1 MAESWSGASPDEIR
15 EEARRQFGEP
25 NEKLGD
31 GARIRFGGKGSVM
44 VDLAGE
50 AAGCWYDHERRKGGV
65 LERPRVGADGRHGHR
80 GKPAAPAAGGAAA
93 AGADRAAPPAADD
106 PSRGTGGHDH
116 AAGEDEE
123 AQRGLAFLRG
133 QFDAA
138 APLSGSDPAGR
149 YLTGRRLEG
158 PASEADLRY
167 SAEARLTPE
176 GRPGPALIAAV
187 RDAAGGM
194 VAHHLVLLSERGEA
208 LRAPDGRRLKL
219 SFGAVSAGFVH
230 LGPACAKVMAVAE
243 GVETA
248 MSRLAAGPAMVRAC
262 VGALHYC
269 EPPRGTERVEVVAD
283 RDKVHEARRL
293 AQRYARAGFAAFVVE
308 PPDDLLAR
316 DGPVVFDEDRVWR
329 YHGHRWEPVTDGSLT
344 RLVQRWDGAAYPD
357 GRQERRVRLGRSRIN
372 SAIANLVALRDQQG
386 WSHAAPRGLACD
398 GGFIRLA
405 DDGTPAVE
413 PHRREHRVRHL
424 IPGRWPADDYAER
437 LQGSLLQKLLIG
449 CFEGDPDAREKLL
462 LVGEA
467 AGSAAFGLATRIKA
481 PMALI
486 LVGETA
492 ENGKSQVLAMLEG
505 LVPPGAVCSISP
517 AKMADERYL
526 PVLAGKLLNIAGELS
541 TAAIASDA
549 FKEVVTGDLVSGREA
564 YARATSFRP
573 VAQHVFATN
582 VLPGFRGGV
591 DAGVLRRL
599 RVLEF
604 RRRIPAAE
612 RVVDIG
618 RRVAEE
624 ERDLLLEF
632 AVRGAGRL
640 LRQQGFT
647 EPPSSALALRR
658 WITSVDPVRG
668 WLETEVVVLPSD
680 RTARWPAAAAYA
692 HFEAWATGAG
702 HQRAALPPLNGF
714 VMRVRNANA
723 EVAHRHAAKGG
734 EFLNLAPAP

>member
-1 MAESWSGASPDEIR
+1 
-15 EEARRQFGEP
+15 
-25 NEKLGD
+25 
-31 GARIRFGGKGSVM
+31 
-44 VDLAGE
+44 
-50 AAGCWYDHERRKGGV
+50 
-65 LERPRVGADGRHGHR
+65 
-80 GKPAAPAAGGAAA
+80 
-93 AGADRAAPPAADD
+93 
-106 PSRGTGGHDH
+106 
-116 AAGEDEE
+116 
-123 AQRGLAFLRG
+123 
-133 QFDAA
+133 
-138 APLSGSDPAGR
+138 
-149 YLTGRRLEG
+149 
-158 PASEADLRY
+158 
-167 SAEARLTPE
+167 
-176 GRPGPALIAAV
+176 
-187 RDAAGGM
+187 
-194 VAHHLVLLSERGEA
+194 
-208 LRAPDGRRLKL
+208 
-219 SFGAVSAGFVH
+219 
-230 LGPACAKVMAVAE
+230 
-243 GVETA
+243 
-248 MSRLAAGPAMVRAC
+248 
-262 VGALHYC
+262 
-269 EPPRGTERVEVVAD
+269 
-283 RDKVHEARRL
+283 
-293 AQRYARAGFAAFVVE
+293 
-308 PPDDLLAR
+308 
-316 DGPVVFDEDRVWR
+316 
-329 YHGHRWEPVTDGSLT
+329 
-344 RLVQRWDGAAYPD
+344 
-357 GRQERRVRLGRSRIN
+357 
-372 SAIANLVALRDQQG
+372 
-386 WSHAAPRGLACD
+386 
-398 GGFIRLA
+398 
-405 DDGTPAVE
+405 
-413 PHRREHRVRHL
+413 
-424 IPGRWPADDYAER
+424 
-437 LQGSLLQKLLIG
+437 
-449 CFEGDPDAREKLL
+449 
-462 LVGEA
+462 
-467 AGSAAFGLATRIKA
+467 
-481 PMALI
+481 MALI

-714 VMRVRNANA
+714 VMRVKNANA
-723 EVAHRHAAKGG
+723 EVVHRHAAKGG